1 MYIYIIGHIW
11 YICNWLRSSIV
22 QAGCMFACN
31 CTPTVVTRIYWV
43 RVKECHYLVSFHS
56 VLPSLECTLP
66 ALNRNNCFPSDDF
79 LDSNDCLIRGWWL
92 ECLQFH
98 LVCQGMRVFVIFLND
113 FWIRNLICMFNSLR
127 NWNASSRMC
136 FWNLFLAL
144 MHHVSQRSFWE
155 DLDYLDS
162 LKADMEMFVLWWTA
176 PGVISWSAWCK
187 TVTAA
192 AGTKKKMTPQL
203 WLLAKRENLVCKW

>member
-1 MYIYIIGHIW
+1 MYKNPLSKLVTLTRRAGANKNPQTAVIVTVDCLSFFFQYVDIYHISIYHYLNVHIYIYIIGHIW
-11 YICNWLRSSIV
+11 YICNWLRSTIV

-98 LVCQGMRVFVIFLND
+98 LVCQGMRVFVIF
-113 FWIRNLICMFNSLR
+113 F
-127 NWNASSRMC
+127 
-136 FWNLFLAL
+136 
-144 MHHVSQRSFWE
+144 
-155 DLDYLDS
+155 
-162 LKADMEMFVLWWTA
+162 
-176 PGVISWSAWCK
+176 
-187 TVTAA
+187 
-192 AGTKKKMTPQL
+192 
-203 WLLAKRENLVCKW
+203 

>member
-1 MYIYIIGHIW
+1 MYIYIYIIGHIW

-98 LVCQGMRVFVIFLND
+98 LVCQGMRVFVNFFKWFLDQKPYLYVQFFEKLKCQQQNV
-113 FWIRNLICMFNSLR
+113 FLKFIPCFNAPCESAFFLGGLG
-127 NWNASSRMC
+127 
-136 FWNLFLAL
+136 LF
-144 MHHVSQRSFWE
+144 
-155 DLDYLDS
+155 
-162 LKADMEMFVLWWTA
+162 
-176 PGVISWSAWCK
+176 G
-187 TVTAA
+187 
-192 AGTKKKMTPQL
+192 
-203 WLLAKRENLVCKW
+203 